1 MFGLVD
7 WFVCWRSPLVD
18 LSVFRRRLCRC
29 HRLVAASRSNDSSVC
44 GWYSDGGQRWQ
55 TVIGDDVTPRVS
67 GIADTSLRA
76 SLTDYHWRSGPRAGS
91 LNPATPLDPQ
101 TLENEY
107 SWVLNLHSTDW
118 ICFWFRN
125 SILVRINNS
134 NRLLK
139 VSFMFMF
146 VLKCALFHFHCTYL
160 EELYIVQQLRE
171 NRLGILFLVCF
182 VRLLKRWHF
191 SFSFNPFSCFEFY

>member
-107 SWVLNLHSTDW
+107 SWVLNLHSMCMFLILEFNSCTDEQLKSF
-118 ICFWFRN
+118 IESVFYVYVKNFK
-125 SILVRINNS
+125 VRLI
-134 NRLLK
+134 
-139 VSFMFMF
+139 
-146 VLKCALFHFHCTYL
+146 LFHCSWKYL
-160 EELYIVQQLRE
+160 YEHYCGKI
-171 NRLGILFLVCF
+171 G
-182 VRLLKRWHF
+182 
-191 SFSFNPFSCFEFY
+191 SGFYF